1 MILHPRFDDRWRS
14 LSDHERDVVI
24 AAYWRSQ
31 GIEVP
36 DAEIERFQARRR
48 EANQPKRPRY
58 IVRDNCALGMW
69 AHCRDWQSVKLPWQA
84 EVPPWRHRW
93 RR

>member
-1 MILHPRFDDRWRS
+1 MILHPRFDAGWHF

-24 AAYWRSQ
+24 AAYWRSR

-36 DAEIERFQARRR
+36 DTEIKRFLDQRRQSER
-48 EANQPKRPRY
+48 NRPRY

-69 AHCRDWQSVKLPWQA
+69 AHCRDWQAGGP
-84 EVPPWRHRW
+84 RRW
-93 RR
+93 VRW